1 MNLKKHEVLTSWF
14 LIGLNLLS
22 LAEKTIVEAGFSIF
36 EKPEFQ
42 NILLLAI
49 ICQLRKN
56 ATVNDDESK
65 TAKLN

>member
-1 MNLKKHEVLTSWF
+1 MNLKKHEMLTFWF

-22 LAEKTIVEAGFSIF
+22 LAEKTIVGAGFSIF

-49 ICQLRKN
+49 ICQLRKS
-56 ATVNDDESK
+56 ATLSNNEMK
-65 TAKLN
+65 TAKYD